1 MADQHDAKY
10 KSGLFSQIL
19 RQREDRALQ
28 KIIEDFDDVLRF
40 KPIEELMISEAAW
53 AHVEAQGMVPEL
65 VFAHPDLLESHP
77 ETSQYYRGMGLLS
90 QKQVGQLSVNVSG
103 WEDGSRKG
111 KVPHASC
118 LKVARLYNTVI
129 CSIMEGSTDWTL
141 ENGYRNIVAMMGIRL
156 DGMFRNKIGQ
166 MAEELVKGRIAQW
179 LKRKGLIESSGEGW
193 YELAD
198 GYTMRYGSEPDISFL
213 KNGQVLATIETK
225 GGKDP
230 AGALERLGAV
240 QKSFAETP
248 PGCTN
253 MLIAGGV
260 TDEMQTRLDQMGVTK
275 VFYLDDV
282 ASEGAKWDAF
292 VHELFHHTIR
302 IA

>member
-1 MADQHDAKY
+1 MADQHDAQY

-19 RQREDRALQ
+19 RQREDRILRR
-28 KIIEDFDDVLRF
+28 IIEDFDEDLCF
-40 KPIEELMISEAAW
+40 KPLEELMISEAAW
-53 AHVEAQGMVPEL
+53 EHVKAEGMASEL
-65 VFAHPDLLESHP
+65 VFAHPDLLQNHP
-77 ETSQYYRGMGLLS
+77 ETSQHYRGMALLS
-90 QKQVGQLSVNVSG
+90 QKQVGQLAVNVSA
-103 WEDGSRKG
+103 WEDGSRKR

-118 LKVARLYNTVI
+118 QKVARLYNAVI
-129 CSIMEGSTDWTL
+129 SSIIEGSTDWTL
-141 ENGYRNIVAMMGIRL
+141 ENGYRNIIAMMGVRL
-156 DGMFRNKIGQ
+156 DGMFRNRIGQ

-179 LKRKGLIESSGEGW
+179 LKDNGLIESSSEGS

-198 GYTMRYGSEPDISFL
+198 GHSMLYGSEPDISFV
-213 KNGQVLATIETK
+213 KDGRVLATIEIK

-253 MLIAGGV
+253 MLIAGVV
-260 TDEMQTRLDQMGVTK
+260 TDEMQIRLDQMGVTK
-275 VFYLDDV
+275 VFFLDDL
-282 ASEGAKWDAF
+282 AAEGPKWQAF
-292 VHELFHHTIR
+292 VRELFHHTIR